1 MKLKV
6 IVTHADYEPWR
17 SISTKGQIPTWIS
30 ASSENVIFAQGK
42 KLPTWIRNIDSKLW
56 GLRWKKKTGLI
67 VLLIEIAVL
76 RLLNRFVAKPRIV
89 RVSSKITIWDIWMPD
104 SDFLMSKKIEAVFKR
119 AELEDFD
126 FLVMTTSSSYLN
138 MRVLKSEL
146 NTMPRTGFA
155 GGKKVSQSR
164 NTFLSGSFRV
174 FSKDVAT
181 RVSENYKKRNLKM
194 VEDMALG
201 DLLRQLKIPLVDIP
215 SLNIESEIELSRME
229 NRQIKSQSH
238 FRLKSGTLNKRNDV
252 SLMLELHKIIEGT
265 K

>member
-1 MKLKV
+1 MKLTV
-6 IVTHADYEPWR
+6 IITHADYEPWR
-17 SISTKGQIPTWIS
+17 SISAKGQIPTWIS

-42 KLPTWIRNIDSKLW
+42 KLPAWLRNMDSKFW
-56 GLRWKKKTGLI
+56 GYRWKKKTGLI
-67 VLLIEIAVL
+67 VLFIEFAVL
-76 RLLNRFVAKPRIV
+76 RLLNRFVAKSKKVSI
-89 RVSSKITIWDIWMPD
+89 SSKIAKWDIWMPD
-104 SDFLMSKKIEAVFKR
+104 SDFLMSKKIEAVFKK
-119 AELEDFD
+119 AEHEDFD

-146 NTMPRTGFA
+146 NRMPRTGFA
-155 GGKKVSQSR
+155 GGKVVLQSR

-201 DLLRQLKIPLVDIP
+201 DLLTQLKIPLVDIP
-215 SLNIESEIELSRME
+215 SVNIESKLELSRME
-229 NRQIKSQSH
+229 NSRIKTQSH
-238 FRLKSGTLNKRNDV
+238 FRLKSGSLNKRSDV
-252 SLMLELHKIIEGT
+252 SLMLDLHKIIEET